1 MEPTPLTRSLPAPGP
16 FWTFNRE
23 ERNAVAILFGL
34 LTGPGNVEAFARL
47 LDWQPAD
54 LPEVEVCVEWTY
66 LRDLWSHHSRTA
78 SPDTLRTAILDAL
91 QPADGEALR
100 ACSPLEFNTHFGAV
114 PKPSSIYLQSPGN
127 WSVAKFDPM
136 IGDDEEFRRACVFKW
151 AFNVKPDLVLRT
163 PSGKVLCIEAKWDS
177 GEGSYPSNEKE
188 KRSFVGV
195 GSRTCPR
202 PRCSG
207 TSSANC
213 WASTASSPTW
223 PAAGSI
229 PLLAKAS
236 PGPRCSRSSTGRA
249 RRPSSTSG
257 APQCWPTPVTE
268 GAHPEDDRFRVVN
281 ASWRQLGPRSQRSA
295 GLARRPSW
303 RPRARCRPARTRP
316 SS

>member
-177 GEGSYPSNEKE
+177 G
-188 KRSFVGV
+188 
-195 GSRTCPR
+195 
-202 PRCSG
+202 
-207 TSSANC
+207 
-213 WASTASSPTW
+213 
-223 PAAGSI
+223 
-229 PLLAKAS
+229 
-236 PGPRCSRSSTGRA
+236 
-249 RRPSSTSG
+249 
-257 APQCWPTPVTE
+257 
-268 GAHPEDDRFRVVN
+268 
-281 ASWRQLGPRSQRSA
+281 
-295 GLARRPSW
+295 
-303 RPRARCRPARTRP
+303 
-316 SS
+316 